1 MAMSKDEVEALESLV
16 DITTNVGKLQYTN
29 EVMSSMLAKISIT
42 IKDMNLS
49 KTEMIDKI
57 SLLLE
62 WYDIYQSGSL
72 DTNITGTRL
81 GDK

>member
-16 DITTNVGKLQYTN
+16 DITTNVGKLQYAN